1 MRLLATTLPVTPWL
15 SLIGIGE
22 DGRDGLSHAAL
33 ERLAQA
39 RLVVG
44 GRRHLALAAPLDGAE
59 TLPWPSPLADALPAI
74 LARRGE
80 PVCVLASG
88 DPFLHGVGTL
98 LTASLTSG
106 EMECLP
112 TSSSLSLAAARLGW
126 SLQECRWLSLHGR
139 DLRLVIP
146 ALQPRG
152 RLLLLTWDEHTPAAL
167 ASLLV
172 ERGFGG
178 SRLHVLQALGGPRE
192 RMASVVADDFT
203 SDDFDPLNVVALEI
217 NAGPAAR
224 VIPLAAGLPDE
235 WFEHDGQITK
245 ADVRAATLAAL
256 RPFRGGHLWDVG
268 SGSGSVA
275 IEWMLRD
282 PAMRATA
289 VERRADRAARIE
301 RNAGALGVPGIAVV
315 LGRAPQALSGLASPD
330 AVFIG
335 GGAGDPALV
344 EAALAALPCGGR
356 LVVNAVT
363 IETGA
368 ALVALRARHGGTL
381 TTLAVAH
388 ADPIGAYHGWRPAMP
403 VVQWALSKR

>member
-1 MRLLATTLPVTPWL
+1 MTEPPAVLSAPWL

-22 DGRDGLSHAAL
+22 DGRDGLSHEAL
-33 ERLAQA
+33 ARLAQA

-44 GRRHLALAAPLDGAE
+44 GRRHLALAAPLGEAE
-59 TLPWPSPLADALPAI
+59 TMAWPSPLADALPAI

-88 DPFLHGVGTL
+88 DPFFHGVGAL
-98 LTASLTSG
+98 LAAAVPPA
-106 EMECLP
+106 EIACWP
-112 TSSSLSLAAARLGW
+112 APSSLSLAAARLGW
-126 SLQECRWLSLHGR
+126 SLQECRWLSLHGH

-146 ALQPRG
+146 HLQPRT

-167 ASLLV
+167 AVLLV
-172 ERGFGG
+172 ERGLGR

-192 RMASVVADDFT
+192 RIGSALAEDFALAEL
-203 SDDFDPLNVVALEI
+203 DPLNVVALEVE
-217 NAGPAAR
+217 AGADAR
-224 VIPLAAGLPDE
+224 VVPLAPGLPDE

-245 ADVRAATLAAL
+245 AAVRAATLAAL
-256 RPFRGGHLWDVG
+256 RPFRGAHLWDIGAG
-268 SGSGSVA
+268 SGSIS

-289 VERRADRAARIE
+289 VEAVPERAARIA
-301 RNAGALGVPGIAVV
+301 RNAGALGVPGLAVAI
-315 LGRAPQALSGLASPD
+315 GRAPQALAGLAPPD

-335 GGAGDPALV
+335 GGAGDPEVV
-344 EAALAALPCGGR
+344 EAAWTALPRGGR

-368 ALVALRARHGGTL
+368 
-381 TTLAVAH
+381 TLAALHAARGGDLVTLSVAH
-388 ADPIGAYHGWRPAMP
+388 ADPVGRYRGWRPAMP
-403 VVQWALSKR
+403 VVQWAVSKP